1 LKTGNYGTSR
11 NHRRQRGVLV
21 NMQHSRSSQT
31 NPLLW
36 ALLMVAVALIA
47 IVLIDVFR
55 QFGGIANAYAHA
67 NNAKGDYSSP
77 PPLATHGPQLHPLA
91 ILAPDQAQATSLPVP
106 TSILV
111 HTPTPRPTTQ
121 AAAVEPTTPP
131 TLSPTP
137 TPSPLPTATAAPTAM
152 TYQPPQPAMQL
163 SGLTH
168 FWQTWNNC
176 GPATLATNL
185 SYYGSALNQA
195 DIGDVLRH
203 YADDKN
209 VSPDELA
216 DFAQKQGYLAQVRV
230 NGNAQLARTLISN
243 GIPLIIETWLE
254 EEPNNGMGH
263 YRLLTGY
270 DDAAQRWTIYD
281 SYISVD
287 LVNGD
292 PNNYQGIYAAYDQTE
307 AWWEV
312 FNHTYILAYPP
323 DRDPLAR
330 SILGDDYDAQIMWQ
344 NAVAGNQAAVAAN
357 PSDAFAYFNLGS
369 SLTHEG
375 SYQAAANAF
384 DQARALGLPWR
395 MLWYQ
400 FGPFE
405 AYTQVGRYQE
415 VIDLGQKTLASADDG
430 IEEIHYWSGQAKAAL
445 GDSAGAHDE
454 WNHALM
460 LNPDYLPAQQAL
472 AGTVN

>member
-1 LKTGNYGTSR
+1 
-11 NHRRQRGVLV
+11 
-21 NMQHSRSSQT
+21 
-31 NPLLW
+31 
-36 ALLMVAVALIA
+36 MVAAALIA
-47 IVLIDVFR
+47 IVLIDAIR
-55 QFGGIANAYAHA
+55 QFSGFVDAYTPANDVH
-67 NNAKGDYSSP
+67 GDYSSP
-77 PPLATHGPQLHPLA
+77 PPLTIRKPQMRPLA
-91 ILAPDQAQATSLPVP
+91 ILVSDQAQPSSQPLP
-106 TSILV
+106 TSIIV

-121 AAAVEPTTPP
+121 IAAVVEAA
-131 TLSPTP
+131 SPTP
-137 TPSPLPTATAAPTAM
+137 IPSTATLPLPTATPPAAIM
-152 TYQPPQPAMQL
+152 YQPPQLSIQL

-168 FWQTWNNC
+168 YWQTWNNC

-195 DIGDVLRH
+195 DIGNVLRH

-216 DFAQKQGYLAQVRV
+216 GFAQGQGYLAQVRV

-270 DDAAQRWTIYD
+270 DDAAQHWTIYD
-281 SYISVD
+281 SYISTD

-307 AWWEV
+307 AWWKV

-323 DRDPLAR
+323 DRDPLVR
-330 SILGDDYDAQIMWQ
+330 SILGNNYDTKLMWQ
-344 NAVAGNQAAVAAN
+344 NAVASSQAAVAAD
-357 PSDAFAYFNLGS
+357 PADVFAYFNLGS

-375 SYQAAANAF
+375 DYQAAANAF
-384 DQARALGLPWR
+384 DRARILGMPWR

-405 AYTQVGRYQE
+405 TYTQVGRYQE

-445 GDSAGAHDE
+445 GDNTGAQAE
-454 WNHALM
+454 WKHALM

-472 AGTVN
+472 AGIAN

>member
-1 LKTGNYGTSR
+1 M
-11 NHRRQRGVLV
+11 QR
-21 NMQHSRSSQT
+21 SPSSQT
-31 NPLLW
+31 NPVLW
-36 ALLMVAVALIA
+36 ALLLVAAALIT
-47 IVLIDVFR
+47 IVLIDAIR
-55 QFGGIANAYAHA
+55 QFGGFAAAYAHS
-67 NNAKGDYSSP
+67 NDTQGDHSAP
-77 PPLATHGPQLHPLA
+77 PPIGTSVPQMDPLG
-91 ILAPDQAQATSLPVP
+91 ILAVAQAQATSLPVP
-106 TSILV
+106 TSIIV
-111 HTPTPRPTTQ
+111 HTPTSRPTVQ
-121 AAAVEPTTPP
+121 LPAVIEPAA
-131 TLSPTP
+131 SPTP
-137 TPSPLPTATAAPTAM
+137 LPTPIPPTATPLSLPDTA
-152 TYQPPQPAMQL
+152 YQPPQQSIKL

-185 SYYGSALNQA
+185 SYYGSTLNQA
-195 DIGDVLRH
+195 DIGNVLRH

-209 VSPDELA
+209 VSPDELVG
-216 DFAQKQGYLAQVRV
+216 FAQGQSYMAQVRV

-270 DDAAQRWTIYD
+270 DDTAQRWTIYD
-281 SYISVD
+281 SYISTG

-292 PNNYQGIYAAYDQTE
+292 PNNYQGIYAAYEQTE
-307 AWWEV
+307 AWWKV
-312 FNHTYILAYPP
+312 FNHTYILVYPP
-323 DRDPLAR
+323 ERDALVR
-330 SILGDDYDAQIMWQ
+330 SILGEDYDSTTMWQ
-344 NAVAGNQAAVAAN
+344 NAVASAQATVAAS
-357 PSDAFAYFNLGS
+357 PTDAFAYFNLGS

-375 SYQAAANAF
+375 DYQGAANAF
-384 DQARALGLPWR
+384 DQARTLGLPWR

-415 VIDLGQKTLASADDG
+415 VIQLGQKTLASADDG
-430 IEEIHYWSGQAKAAL
+430 IEEIHYWSGRAMAAL
-445 GDSAGAHDE
+445 GDSPGAQAE

-472 AGTVN
+472 AGVAN